1 MSIYHTADN
10 NVVQTQLSI
19 CLWKYKFMK
28 LYIRPLQVHMEESI
42 FTQFELKEQHPLSN
56 IYVLFT
62 KGYTFRVIIL

>member
-10 NVVQTQLSI
+10 NVVQTQLSR
-19 CLWKYKFMK
+19 FMK

-42 FTQFELKEQHPLSN
+42 FTQFELKEQYPLSN
-56 IYVLFT
+56 IYELFT